1 MKTIVA
7 GSRAIKDY
15 LVVLEAIKESKF
27 EISEIVCGE
36 ANGVDEIGKIYAQ
49 DFGIKIAS
57 FPAKWD
63 NLTHPDALIKVNKYG
78 KKYDARAGFR
88 RNEEMAVYADALIL
102 VWDGKS
108 PGSANMLKTAEKH
121 GLKIFQKIV

>member
-7 GSRAIKDY
+7 GSRVIKDY

-27 EISEIVCGE
+27 EISEVVCGE
-36 ANGVDEIGKIYAQ
+36 ANGVDEIGKIYAN
-49 DFGIKIAS
+49 DFGIKVAS

-63 NLTHPDALIKVNKYG
+63 DLTHPDALIKLNKYG

-102 VWDGKS
+102 VWDGES
-108 PGSANMLKTAEKH
+108 PGSANMLETAEKH